1 VSVRRQPSAVSR
13 GVTSAD
19 GERQTANDC
28 YTAAL
33 RILNYRFN
41 SEHELRR
48 KLAAKDFDD
57 ETIDSTIARLRG
69 EKWLDDARFAE
80 AFVRTRMR
88 KRVGRL
94 RIRRELIAAGVDDD
108 VAAGALQ
115 HNRDDEGERSAAL
128 AVARKRAARL
138 DLSTPEDRRKLTA
151 YLLKQGYDMAMIR
164 EVVREIA

>member
-1 VSVRRQPSAVSR
+1 MA
-13 GVTSAD
+13 
-19 GERQTANDC
+19 DC
-28 YTAAL
+28 YIAAL

-57 ETIDSTIARLRG
+57 ESIDAAIARLRD

-94 RIRRELIAAGVDDD
+94 RIRRELIAAGVDDET
-108 VAAGALQ
+108 AAGALRN
-115 HNRDDEGERSAAL
+115 NRDDEGEREAAL

-138 DLSTPEDRRKLTA
+138 DLSSPQDRQKLTA
-151 YLLKQGYDMAMIR
+151 YLLKQGYDMSLIR
-164 EVVREIA
+164 EVVRACADSRS